1 MQIRLFGKP
10 AWQHGCRS
18 HKCRNLLEYSISKLR
33 HLFHLKTNNTMK
45 KTILILGGLAFIVN
59 VLFGLLL
66 SGYSYFNIGVNCGV
80 IALNTALLFCLYQFN
95 MRDAFR
101 IALSFLFVIVG
112 MIELILG
119 SLMQQHLQDNAC
131 LIAILI
137 LLFAEISLFVIVNIL
152 SSKIKK

>member
-1 MQIRLFGKP
+1 
-10 AWQHGCRS
+10 
-18 HKCRNLLEYSISKLR
+18 
-33 HLFHLKTNNTMK
+33 MK

-66 SGYSYFNIGVNCGV
+66 SGYSYFNMGVNCGV

-112 MIELILG
+112 LIELVLG
-119 SLMQQHLQDNAC
+119 CFMQQQLQDNAC

-137 LLFAEISLFVIVNIL
+137 LLSAEISFVVIVNIL
-152 SSKIKK
+152 SNKIKK